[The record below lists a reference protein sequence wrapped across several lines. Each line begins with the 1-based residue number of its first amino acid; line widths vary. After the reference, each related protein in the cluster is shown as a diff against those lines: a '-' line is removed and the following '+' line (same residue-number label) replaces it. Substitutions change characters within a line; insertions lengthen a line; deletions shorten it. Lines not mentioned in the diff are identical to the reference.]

1 MLYVNSERLWGRIN
15 DLAQVGAIDGT
26 MGCSRLALTDED
38 AEARR
43 LVITWMQDL
52 GMDIAIDGI
61 GNVVGTWYGPDT
73 DRDLPAVMTGS
84 HIDTVK
90 TGGRFDGNL
99 GVLAGLEV
107 IETIAEQGLS
117 PAHRPQ
123 VRGGATSTR
132 SRREAAGRGA
142 RPRRSDG
149 EANQGRP

>member
-1 MLYVNSERLWGRIN
+1 MVGMLYVNSERLWGRIN

-26 MGCSRLALTDED
+26 LGCSRLALTDED
-38 AEARR
+38 AEGRR

-107 IETIAEQGLS
+107 IETIAEQGPVSYTHLTL
-117 PAHRPQ
+117 P
-123 VRGGATSTR
+123 TN
-132 SRREAAGRGA
+132 REV
-142 RPRRSDG
+142 
-149 EANQGRP
+149 